1 VKTEEWPASLED
13 SRHYREL
20 GLICRQ
26 QAARHP
32 EASWSWLSQAEKWED
47 LAARASSIRPAEA
60 TQPTQQA
67 A

>member
-1 VKTEEWPASLED
+1 MD

-47 LAARASSIRPAEA
+47 LAARASSSRPDGVARPA
-60 TQPTQQA
+60 QKA